1 MNSEPDS
8 NLIAKNLKDK
18 IIVAA
23 PLTMFMMTLLFER
36 ILLQNIMN
44 VASISWFISVIGF
57 FLISTFLMGYLI
69 YLYMFIKFRCRACSN
84 SWSWMAIRCM
94 SIESVVYKI
103 SLIYWNISIKVDKL
117 IKSYECNICNCIEH
131 KKSNKYSLIKAT
143 HD

>member
-8 NLIAKNLKDK
+8 NFIAKNLKDK

-57 FLISTFLMGYLI
+57 FLISTVLVGYLI
-69 YLYMFIKFRCRACSN
+69 YICMFIKCRCRSCSS
-84 SWSWMAIRCM
+84 SWSRIMTGYI
-94 SIESVVYKI
+94 SIEAMMYRI
-103 SLIYWNISIKVDKL
+103 SLMQWNILIKLDKI
-117 IKSYECNICNCIEH
+117 IKSYKCNTCNCIEH
-131 KKSNKYSLIKAT
+131 KKSKKYSLIKAN
-143 HD
+143 H